1 MQEGRGQGQGGQGYE
16 TGAAVRE
23 AWPEIKMTNLHTGE
37 LQGIAL
43 PGNSG

>member
-1 MQEGRGQGQGGQGYE
+1 MQEGRGRGQGGRGYE